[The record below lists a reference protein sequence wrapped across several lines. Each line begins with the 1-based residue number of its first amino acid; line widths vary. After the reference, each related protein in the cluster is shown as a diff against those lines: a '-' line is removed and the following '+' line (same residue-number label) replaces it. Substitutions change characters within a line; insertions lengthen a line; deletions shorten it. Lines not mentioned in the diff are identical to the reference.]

1 MVVNLEAVRMIVCAN
16 QVYVLSV
23 PKDGDTSVAAA
34 PHPDSPF
41 VRQLCRVLLG
51 GASASRGSL
60 QALAR

>member
-1 MVVNLEAVRMIVCAN
+1 MIVCAN

-23 PKDGDTSVAAA
+23 PKDEDPSVAAA